1 MPYLLFLKKWQN
13 LQSSSTANYR
23 WRLGLN
29 VVFFV
34 FADEEELDSEIK
46 VDEKIFCNMI
56 GPCGC
61 ELIHR

>member
-1 MPYLLFLKKWQN
+1 MLSFC
-13 LQSSSTANYR
+13 
-23 WRLGLN
+23 
-29 VVFFV
+29 

-46 VDEKIFCNMI
+46 LDEDIFCNMI

>member
-1 MPYLLFLKKWQN
+1 MIGGALRVKCCLFC
-13 LQSSSTANYR
+13 
-23 WRLGLN
+23 
-29 VVFFV
+29 

-46 VDEKIFCNMI
+46 LDEKIFCNMI